1 MKRLM
6 IATALLLA
14 TTGMS
19 VWAQAPVAGDQN
31 NPPQTVAPAPAQ
43 QTPQAMPMTNCPG
56 NGGARAEGQQ
66 GCPMA
71 PGDVKSE
78 QGGMS
83 VQEMMHDMMHGQMRH
98 AGSHS
103 DHGNC
108 CELPKAD
115 KPK

>member
-6 IATALLLA
+6 IASALLLT

-19 VWAQAPVAGDQN
+19 VWAQAPAASDQN
-31 NPPQTVAPAPAQ
+31 NPPQATAPAQ
-43 QTPQAMPMTNCPG
+43 PTTMPMADCSANS
-56 NGGARAEGQQ
+56 GAAMAEGQKTN
-66 GCPMA
+66 CPMA
-71 PGDVKSE
+71 PDNMKSGE
-78 QGGMS
+78 GTMTTHQ
-83 VQEMMHDMMHGQMRH
+83 MMHDMMHGQVRH

-108 CELPKAD
+108 CELSKAD

>member
-19 VWAQAPVAGDQN
+19 VWAQAPAVGDQN
-31 NPPQTVAPAPAQ
+31 NPPQATAPAQ
-43 QTPQAMPMTNCPG
+43 PAMPMANCPG
-56 NGGARAEGQQ
+56 NGNAKAEGQQ

-83 VQEMMHDMMHGQMRH
+83 VQDMMHGMMHGQMRN

-108 CELPKAD
+108 CELSKVD

>member
-19 VWAQAPVAGDQN
+19 VWAQAPVAGGQN
-31 NPPQTVAPAPAQ
+31 NPPQTAAPAQ
-43 QTPQAMPMTNCPG
+43 PATMPMANCGG
-56 NGGARAEGQQ
+56 NSSATTVEGQKSN
-66 GCPMA
+66 CPMA
-71 PGDVKSE
+71 SDNVKSSE
-78 QGGMS
+78 GTMTTHQ
-83 VQEMMHDMMHGQMRH
+83 MMHDMMHGQMLH

-108 CELPKAD
+108 CELSKAD

>member
-19 VWAQAPVAGDQN
+19 VWAQASAADAN
-31 NPPQTVAPAPAQ
+31 KTPQAAAPS
-43 QTPQAMPMTNCPG
+43 QAMPMANCPG
-56 NGGARAEGQQ
+56 NGGARTEGQQ
-66 GCPMA
+66 DCPMA
-71 PGDVKSE
+71 PVDVKSE
-78 QGGMS
+78 QGGMT
-83 VQEMMHDMMHGQMRH
+83 VQEMMHGMMHGQMRH

-108 CELPKAD
+108 CELSKAD

>member
-1 MKRLM
+1 M

-19 VWAQAPVAGDQN
+19 VWAQAPVADAN
-31 NPPQTVAPAPAQ
+31 KAPQAAAPS
-43 QTPQAMPMTNCPG
+43 QAMPMANCPG
-56 NGGARAEGQQ
+56 NSGARAEGQQ

-71 PGDVKSE
+71 PGDVKSGE
-78 QGGMS
+78 GTMTTHQ
-83 VQEMMHDMMHGQMRH
+83 MMHDMMHGQMRH

-108 CELPKAD
+108 CELSKAD

>member
-31 NPPQTVAPAPAQ
+31 NPPQTATPAPAQ
-43 QTPQAMPMTNCPG
+43 PAMPMANCPG
-56 NGGARAEGQQ
+56 NSGARAEGQQ
-66 GCPMA
+66 GCPML

-83 VQEMMHDMMHGQMRH
+83 VQEMMHGMMHGQMRH

-108 CELPKAD
+108 CELSKAD